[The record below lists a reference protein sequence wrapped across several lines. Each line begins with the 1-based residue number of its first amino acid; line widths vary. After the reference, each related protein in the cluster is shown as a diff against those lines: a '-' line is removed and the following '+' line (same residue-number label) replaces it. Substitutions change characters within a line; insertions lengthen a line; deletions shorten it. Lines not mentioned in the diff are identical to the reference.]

1 MPEGDTV
8 YRVARQL
15 HEALAGRELV
25 ASDFRVPSAA
35 TIDLAGEPVL
45 EVLSRG
51 KHILMHIGAYT
62 VHSHLRMEGRWRLV
76 GRHDRLP
83 GPAHQI
89 RAVLTVPDRV
99 AVGLELGMLDVV
111 PSARER
117 ELVGHLGPDL
127 LGPDWDA
134 AIAIERLSADPATPI
149 SVALLDQRNLA
160 GIGNEFA
167 NEICFV
173 RGLNP
178 ARPVGEVADLPAVV
192 ALARRMLHAN
202 RDRSIRSSTG
212 DLRPGRTSWVFAREG
227 RACRRCGTR
236 IVKTRLG
243 LDPVT
248 QRDAYR
254 CPSCQP

>member
-8 YRVARQL
+8 YRVAKHL
-15 HEALAGRELV
+15 HEALAGQTIV
-25 ASDFRVPSAA
+25 ATDFRVPSAA
-35 TIDLAGEPVL
+35 TISLVGEPVH
-45 EVLSRG
+45 EVISRG
-51 KHILMHIGAYT
+51 KHIIMRIGAYT
-62 VHSHLRMEGRWRLV
+62 VHSHLRMEGRWRVV
-76 GRHDRLP
+76 GAGDRLP
-83 GPAHQI
+83 GPHHQI
-89 RAVLTVPDRV
+89 RAILTTSSRV

-111 PSARER
+111 PTAREH

-134 AIAIERLSADPATPI
+134 AAAIANLGADPTLPI

-173 RGLNP
+173 RGLDP
-178 ARPVGEVADLPAVV
+178 ARLIGEVTDLPAVV
-192 ALARRMLHAN
+192 TLARRMLHAN
-202 RDRSIRSSTG
+202 GDRSIRSSTG
-212 DLRPGRTSWVFAREG
+212 DLRPGRTSWVFGREG
-227 RACRRCGTR
+227 RTCRRCGTTILR
-236 IVKTRLG
+236 TRLG
-243 LDPVT
+243 ANPTT

>member
-8 YRVARQL
+8 YRAARQL
-15 HEALAGRELV
+15 HEALAGREVV

-35 TIDLAGEPVL
+35 TVDLAGEPVL

-51 KHILMHIGAYT
+51 KHILMRIGATT

-76 GRHDRLP
+76 SPGDRLP

-89 RAVLTVPDRV
+89 RAVLAVPDRV

-111 PSARER
+111 PTTREA

-127 LGPDWDA
+127 LGPGWDA
-134 AIAIERLSADPATPI
+134 AEAVARLSAEPARPI

-173 RGLNP
+173 RGLDP
-178 ARPVGEVADLPAVV
+178 ARPVGEVADLGAVV

-202 RDRSIRSSTG
+202 RDRSIRSTTG

-227 RACRRCGTR
+227 RPCRRCGTA
-236 IVKTRLG
+236 ITKFRLG
-243 LDPVT
+243 AGPTV